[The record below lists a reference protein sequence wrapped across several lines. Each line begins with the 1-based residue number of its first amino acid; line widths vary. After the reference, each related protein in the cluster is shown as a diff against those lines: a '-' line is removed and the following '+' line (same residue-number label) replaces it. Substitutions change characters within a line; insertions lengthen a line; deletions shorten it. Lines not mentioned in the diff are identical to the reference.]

1 MNAKNKRVLTVIR
14 CSSERMVE
22 NMHKSKY
29 IAMVAAAAMALT
41 LAGCGSK
48 GGELIEVTP
57 TPMATPTPTVVPAT
71 VTPLPT
77 STPAPKMI
85 GTKTAQAKFIYL
97 SNSLQSDIREL
108 YLRTSGNEDGDWG
121 KNLISMESS
130 IKAAEQVQMYYG
142 GETSSSTTE
151 SGDSSEST
159 SDSTSANYD
168 MKLVTADGNS
178 YEIYSV
184 NFGDMEKASL
194 MLDDSTSS
202 VYLRYM
208 SLSTKKETDTRGNSA
223 ETNDS
228 SDDSSDDSSSDSSS
242 SDSSSGDSSD
252 SYDSSSDSSSDSSD
266 SYDSSY
272 DSNDDSSDD
281 SSYDDSSDN
290 SDDYDDG
297 NYDDSYDD
305 SYDGSYDDGSSDD
318 GYVDEGYDTD
328 ESSSSDWDY

>member
-29 IAMVAAAAMALT
+29 IAMIAAAAMALT
-41 LAGCGSK
+41 LAGCGGK

-208 SLSTKKETDTRGNSA
+208 SLSTKKETDTRGNSV
-223 ETNDS
+223 ETSDS
-228 SDDSSDDSSSDSSS
+228 SDESSEDSSSSDSSS
-242 SDSSSGDSSD
+242 SDSS
-252 SYDSSSDSSSDSSD
+252 
-266 SYDSSY
+266 
-272 DSNDDSSDD
+272 
-281 SSYDDSSDN
+281 
-290 SDDYDDG
+290 DDYNDG
-297 NYDDSYDD
+297 SYDD
-305 SYDGSYDDGSSDD
+305 SYDGSYDDSYDDSSYDD
-318 GYVDEGYDTD
+318 GGYADEGYDTD

>member
-29 IAMVAAAAMALT
+29 IAMIAAAAMALT
-41 LAGCGSK
+41 LAGCGGK

-77 STPAPKMI
+77 STPAPKML

-208 SLSTKKETDTRGNSA
+208 SLSTKKETDTRGNSV
-223 ETNDS
+223 ETSDS
-228 SDDSSDDSSSDSSS
+228 SDESSEDSSS
-242 SDSSSGDSSD
+242 SDSSSSDSSD
-252 SYDSSSDSSSDSSD
+252 SYDSSSDSSSDS
-266 SYDSSY
+266 YDNSY
-272 DSNDDSSDD
+272 DSNDDSSYD
-281 SSYDDSSDN
+281 SSYDDSSDS
-290 SDDYDDG
+290 SDDYNDG
-297 NYDDSYDD
+297 SYDD
-305 SYDGSYDDGSSDD
+305 SYDGSYDDSYDDSSYDD
-318 GYVDEGYDTD
+318 GGYADEGYDTD

>member
-1 MNAKNKRVLTVIR
+1 
-14 CSSERMVE
+14 
-22 NMHKSKY
+22 
-29 IAMVAAAAMALT
+29 
-41 LAGCGSK
+41 
-48 GGELIEVTP
+48 
-57 TPMATPTPTVVPAT
+57 MATPTPTVVPAT

-208 SLSTKKETDTRGNSA
+208 SLSTKKETDTEEIQWRRVTAVMRVQRTAVPATVLPVTAVTLMTAVPTAVVIPMITLMTATTTAVMTAPMMIPATAVMIIMTEAMMTVTMAAMMIVPMTTVVMLTKAMTQTSQQFRLGLLTKKNLPASLNGGA
-223 ETNDS
+223 DFLCTKI
-228 SDDSSDDSSSDSSS
+228 
-242 SDSSSGDSSD
+242 
-252 SYDSSSDSSSDSSD
+252 YIL
-266 SYDSSY
+266 YK
-272 DSNDDSSDD
+272 
-281 SSYDDSSDN
+281 
-290 SDDYDDG
+290 
-297 NYDDSYDD
+297 
-305 SYDGSYDDGSSDD
+305 
-318 GYVDEGYDTD
+318 
-328 ESSSSDWDY
+328 

>member
-1 MNAKNKRVLTVIR
+1 
-14 CSSERMVE
+14 
-22 NMHKSKY
+22 
-29 IAMVAAAAMALT
+29 
-41 LAGCGSK
+41 
-48 GGELIEVTP
+48 
-57 TPMATPTPTVVPAT
+57 
-71 VTPLPT
+71 
-77 STPAPKMI
+77 MI

-184 NFGDMEKASL
+184 NFGGMEKASL

-208 SLSTKKETDTRGNSA
+208 SLSTKKETDTRGNSV
-223 ETNDS
+223 ETSDS
-228 SDDSSDDSSSDSSS
+228 SDESSEDSSS
-242 SDSSSGDSSD
+242 SDSSSSDSSD
-252 SYDSSSDSSSDSSD
+252 SYDSSSDSS
-266 SYDSSY
+266 YDG
-272 DSNDDSSDD
+272 
-281 SSYDDSSDN
+281 SYDDSSDS
-290 SDDYDDG
+290 SDDYNDG
-297 NYDDSYDD
+297 SYDD
-305 SYDGSYDDGSSDD
+305 SYDGSYDDSSYDD
-318 GYVDEGYDTD
+318 GGYADEGYDTD